1 MEQTSNRIRVQTPIG
16 LPRQA
21 LVKYLDNC
29 LRGLPALQD
38 AIQRM
43 DCEFIRVY
51 GHGMK
56 GCGAPYGF
64 PKLTEIGA
72 ALEQSAKAG
81 DIESIQR
88 YTLELRDYLEAV
100 ELEA

>member
-1 MEQTSNRIRVQTPIG
+1 MEQTSHRIRVQTPKG

-29 LRGLPALQD
+29 LRALPALKD
-38 AIQRM
+38 AIQRA

-72 ALEQSAKAG
+72 ALERCAKAR
-81 DIESIQR
+81 DVESIQR
-88 YTLELRDYLEAV
+88 YATELGNYLEAV